1 MSPDDGELALVLHT
15 HMPYV
20 EGYGTWPFGEEWLW
34 EAMATSYLPLLDV
47 LDREDAAITLSLTP
61 VLCDQL
67 EAPGVAERF
76 LAFVRGV
83 RAETHR
89 LDIGGS
95 RDSGALQLVP
105 ELERSAADYA
115 WAAERFE
122 ELGRDLLGAL
132 APHASWT
139 SAATH
144 AVLPLLATDGGV
156 ELQVVTGI
164 ASYRRRF
171 GAWRGGLWL
180 PECAHAGDLD
190 PLLYELGVRTVCVD
204 LTDVLGRGTPEQLL
218 PVQGKR
224 APVLVP
230 IDREIQ
236 DLVWSHAGYPAH
248 RTYRDHHRHTAHH
261 HRPWANDG
269 RPYDRPAARTLARE
283 HAANFVTRVRRRL
296 SEAASAR
303 GRAGL
308 CVCAL
313 DTELLGHW
321 WHEGVAWLDAVID
334 EAGAQGLRL
343 SRLDDAVSRHEP
355 AGLDASLPVT
365 TWGTPRDLSTWDCPA
380 VADLAWRARA
390 AELDLVRTGAGA
402 RAARELLALQAS
414 DWAFMVSRDRA
425 ADYGRRR
432 AQGHAR
438 ELEAAMATVGSDAPG
453 PRNLA
458 PDLALSALNR

>member
-1 MSPDDGELALVLHT
+1 V
-15 HMPYV
+15 
-20 EGYGTWPFGEEWLW
+20 
-34 EAMATSYLPLLDV
+34 
-47 LDREDAAITLSLTP
+47 
-61 VLCDQL
+61 
-67 EAPGVAERF
+67 
-76 LAFVRGV
+76 
-83 RAETHR
+83 
-89 LDIGGS
+89 
-95 RDSGALQLVP
+95 
-105 ELERSAADYA
+105 
-115 WAAERFE
+115 
-122 ELGRDLLGAL
+122 
-132 APHASWT
+132 
-139 SAATH
+139 
-144 AVLPLLATDGGV
+144 
-156 ELQVVTGI
+156 
-164 ASYRRRF
+164 
-171 GAWRGGLWL
+171 
-180 PECAHAGDLD
+180 
-190 PLLYELGVRTVCVD
+190 
-204 LTDVLGRGTPEQLL
+204 
-218 PVQGKR
+218 
-224 APVLVP
+224 
-230 IDREIQ
+230 
-236 DLVWSHAGYPAH
+236 DLVWAPDGYPSQAA
-248 RTYRDHHRHTAHH
+248 YRDSHRRTARD

-269 RPYDRPAARTLARE
+269 AVYDPDRARE
-283 HAANFVTRVRRRL
+283 QARADAIDFVARVAERVG
-296 SEAASAR
+296 A
-303 GRAGL
+303 GGL